1 MTTPE
6 IALAVSIV
14 IAVGTNAAIV
24 SRWGA
29 KLSAQVAE
37 AAKHAMDNSV
47 RIAEHEKQAQH
58 GPSAYVTQ
66 SMFES
71 IQDGRTKLSEERFS
85 NLYQRLDKIDSSIA
99 ALSNGQAQMLQNMM
113 DITRQTTEELKRAT
127 AARL

>member
-6 IALAVSIV
+6 SALAVSIV

-29 KLSAQVAE
+29 KLSDQVAV
-37 AAKHAMDNSV
+37 ALRQAQGNSS
-47 RIAEHEKQAQH
+47 RIDAHEKQAQH

-71 IQDGRTKLSEERFS
+71 IQDGGTKLSEERFS
-85 NLYQRLDKIDSSIA
+85 NLYQRLDKIDTSIA

-113 DITRQTTEELKRAT
+113 DLTRAATEELNKAT